1 MAILGFFCKKY
12 NPGNILL
19 SDGHWLRVSVFNRS
33 TSLPFP
39 FADPLEMELM
49 LERYSLDKVPIKTWL
64 FSVHGMSKWIHTKHP
79 KPFLGIHL
87 TSDILLK
94 SQMGCC
100 LKRHWSDLRPM
111 SKCYPMSVWLIGIKL
126 QCPSKGIMNTSRLQ
140 FDQLWKCSLKGIAVP
155 KEVATWWQMP
165 SLMIGTVKSG
175 IMALLAMF
183 FVWECGNFNKKCPI
197 FSFLLSMQVSS
208 IIQLYYWQSH
218 RTLIR

>member
-19 SDGHWLRVSVFNRS
+19 SDGHWLRSVSS
-33 TSLPFP
+33 TDRLPFH
-39 FADPLEMELM
+39 FHLQIHWKWNWCWQ
-49 LERYSLDKVPIKTWL
+49 RYSLDKVPIKTWL

-111 SKCYPMSVWLIGIKL
+111 SKCYPMSVWLIGIKP
-126 QCPSKGIMNTSRLQ
+126 QCPSKGIMNTRRL
-140 FDQLWKCSLKGIAVP
+140 QLWKCSLKGIAVP

-183 FVWECGNFNKKCPI
+183 FVWECGNFNKICPI
-197 FSFLLSMQVSS
+197 FSFLLLMQVSS

-218 RTLIR
+218 CTLIR